1 MIYTDTLRLNNRGIY
16 VFRDKQAEYFRHT
29 SYEGY
34 FEYERV
40 IFLKKEWSD
49 LPFIVLIQFDGVR
62 NTSFRFHAPI
72 EVLENKLKYW
82 DKFKI
87 IPGKLE
93 AKHVSVSD
101 PDFSNPEWVMESI
114 FKYLDIRHEKE
125 METFRIVRYNENYW
139 RDQFEKTS
147 YTKESNKI
155 ENNIETKS
163 YNSQAG
169 TSNKAQTKPEKSI
182 SEFWDN
188 IRIGVVLFIFL
199 GGIIFFY
206 WVVGHRD
213 DFPLMSFIFA
223 IIFGII
229 LQFFVCSAIGGLIT
243 EYIIHDNNESIVTTY
258 IRGLIAILIINLF
271 IWLSFDIPPM
281 FDSRGAPFKGS
292 TITIPLILLP
302 TRLR

>member
-1 MIYTDTLRLNNRGIY
+1 MIFTDTYHLNKSGIF
-16 VFRDKQAEYFRHT
+16 VLRDKQARHLYR

-34 FEYERV
+34 YADECV

-139 RDQFEKTS
+139 RDQIEKASFT
-147 YTKESNKI
+147 TESNKL
-155 ENNIETKS
+155 EKKEESKS
-163 YNSQAG
+163 YHSQAV
-169 TSNKAQTKPEKSI
+169 TSNKAQPKPEKSI
-182 SEFWDN
+182 SEFWVN

-199 GGIIFFY
+199 SGIIFFY
-206 WVVGHRD
+206 YVMGHPD
-213 DFPLMSFIFA
+213 DFPLMMGILGFILFVIA
-223 IIFGII
+223 
-229 LQFFVCSAIGGLIT
+229 QFYICTALGGLIT
-243 EYIIHDNNESIVTTY
+243 EYIIHDNDESFVTNY
-258 IRGLIAILIINLF
+258 IRGLIVLILILLF
-271 IWLSFDIPPM
+271 AWLSFDIPAM
-281 FDSRGAPFKGS
+281 FDSRGAP
-292 TITIPLILLP
+292 
-302 TRLR
+302 